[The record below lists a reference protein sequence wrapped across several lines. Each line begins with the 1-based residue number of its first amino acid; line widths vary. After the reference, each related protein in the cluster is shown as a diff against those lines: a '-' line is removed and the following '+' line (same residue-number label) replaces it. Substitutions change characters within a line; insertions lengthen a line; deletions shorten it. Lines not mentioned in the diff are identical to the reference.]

1 MTRHQYTKSIQQ
13 ELRALNER
21 IDYKILRGIQYA
33 DDARRHRLLC
43 RSMAR
48 QNKGGFL
55 TRLIPSFF

>member
-1 MTRHQYTKSIQQ
+1 MTRHQYSKSIQQ

-33 DDARRHRLLC
+33 DDARRHRMLR
-43 RSMAR
+43 RSITR
-48 QNKGGFL
+48 QHKGGFL